1 MSATLMMRVAYEKQS
16 AEQLNASRLG
26 VSQTPWNDVRGGR
39 KGVENGLFHTGASED
54 RQ

>member
-1 MSATLMMRVAYEKQS
+1 MSATLMMSVTYEKQS
-16 AEQLNASRLG
+16 AKQLDASRLR

-39 KGVENGLFHTGASED
+39 KGVKNGLFHTGASED